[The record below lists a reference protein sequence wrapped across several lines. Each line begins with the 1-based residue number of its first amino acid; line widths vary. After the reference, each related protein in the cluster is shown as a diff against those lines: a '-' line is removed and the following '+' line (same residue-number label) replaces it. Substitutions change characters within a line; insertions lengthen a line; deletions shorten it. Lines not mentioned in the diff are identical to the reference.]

1 MATTNTSSA
10 NNSKHINNKN
20 KSIKILVNV
29 ILYGILLIGSIIVLY
44 PFFFMLM
51 NSFKVGPEIMNAPL
65 ALPKSINLGGYTEV
79 FNSLN
84 IPRLF
89 FNTIVIA
96 SSVTVLN
103 VLFSSMVAYAIVK
116 QDVPYKRL
124 TRNIILASMMIPS
137 VLLLI
142 PTYTMM
148 FNWNWIDTY
157 RVLIIP
163 VSLSAYNIFLMIQ
176 FFTQI
181 DDAYL
186 EAARIDGANEFTI
199 FTKVVLP
206 MAKPA
211 LATIGILAF
220 MGSWND
226 FLNPLLYLRSDTKF
240 TLQIAIFKFRNAIP
254 GVHIEQLWAAMVLVS
269 LPVVI
274 IYFFMQKNF
283 IKAFTGVGLK

>member
-1 MATTNTSSA
+1 MATINISRK
-10 NNSKHINNKN
+10 NNSSHFNENKF
-20 KSIKILVNV
+20 KKILVNI

-44 PFFFMLM
+44 PFFFLIM
-51 NSFKVGPEIMNAPL
+51 NSFKLGPEIMNSPL
-65 ALPKSINLGGYTEV
+65 ALPKSINFGGYTEV
-79 FNSLN
+79 FKSLN

-89 FNTIVIA
+89 FNTIFIA
-96 SSVTVLN
+96 SSVTALN

-116 QDVPYKRL
+116 LDVPFKSL

-142 PTYTMM
+142 PTYTMLY
-148 FNWNWIDTY
+148 NWNWINTY

-163 VSLSAYNIFLMIQ
+163 MALSAYNIFLMIQ

-186 EAARIDGANEFTI
+186 EAARIDGANEFMI
-199 FTKVVLP
+199 FNKVVLP

-211 LATIGILAF
+211 LATISILAF

-226 FLNPLLYLRSDTKF
+226 FLNPLLYLRSDTKM
-240 TLQIAIFKFRNAIP
+240 TLQIAIYKFSNAIP
-254 GVHIEQLWAAMVLVS
+254 GVHVEQLWAAMVLVS
-269 LPVVI
+269 LPIVI
-274 IYFFMQKNF
+274 IYFCMQKNF
-283 IKAFTGVGLK
+283 VKAFTGVGLK